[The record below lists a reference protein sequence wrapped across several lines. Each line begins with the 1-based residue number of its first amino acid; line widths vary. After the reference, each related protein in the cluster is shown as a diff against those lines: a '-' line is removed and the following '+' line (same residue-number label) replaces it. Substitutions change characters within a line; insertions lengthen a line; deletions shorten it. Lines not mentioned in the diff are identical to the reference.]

1 MKQLLKLLAI
11 SKELLVVT
19 PVTERVLEM
28 SDKKYL
34 KLLYFLSPLKYFL
47 YYSSFPISSKYLLR
61 YLCLLCL
68 IRVDNKFLW
77 SLYFSRSSSFLS
89 RFLILIYL
97 VDILFLMETDFCKPG
112 VNQGLVF
119 NFNLYL
125 PTFFKWSNEVNG

>member
-89 RFLILIYL
+89 RFFILIYL
-97 VDILFLMETDFCKPG
+97 VNILFLMETDFGKPG

-125 PTFFKWSNEVNG
+125 PTFFKGSNEVNG